1 MGRKLNRHKAA
12 LVDVLLALHILN
24 DSDMPPEGVIQWEW
38 DDGEEEDAFFKEYK
52 AWRWESSG
60 DEEWSNF
67 I

>member
-38 DDGEEEDAFFKEYK
+38 DDGEEED
-52 AWRWESSG
+52 
-60 DEEWSNF
+60 EELV
-67 I
+67 